1 MSSLDKFFNPEN
13 VAVIGASDR
22 QGTVG
27 WRLIKNL
34 TEMGYRGKVYP
45 VNIRKQEILGMKAY
59 QSIEQIPEHV
69 DLAVIATPAK
79 TVPSIVE
86 ECGRAGVKNV
96 IIISA
101 GFKEV
106 GSEGKALEDRI
117 AEVRAR
123 YGMRIIGPNC
133 LGLIR
138 PSINLNATFLSRIP
152 KPGKIAFISQSG
164 ALGAAIV
171 DWAIHE
177 GIGLSAFISVGSM
190 LDVDFGDLIGYLEDD
205 EETDSILLYI
215 EGITDARKFISNA
228 RRVAKVKPIIAVKS
242 GRFGESAR
250 VVASHTGS
258 LAGEDN
264 VYDAAFKRAGI
275 VRVDEISD
283 LFNCAEALA
292 KQPLPKGPRLAIV
305 TNAGGPAIMATDA
318 LLARD
323 GRLAMLSSRTIEEL
337 NRVLPA
343 HWSKGNPIDLIGD
356 ADTERYRVALELCLN
371 DDNIDGILVIY
382 TQSFLDSLELADTIV
397 DVYNK
402 SRKDKPILTS
412 LMGQY
417 EANKVLNEHGIPT
430 YDTPEQAV
438 RTFVYMYQYEHRLEL
453 LNNSPEP
460 YVSIA
465 SRDKRYEQLAII
477 DDALKE
483 GRVLLNEVEAKRF
496 ISYYIPTVE
505 TLAAN
510 DEDSA
515 VYTAERLGYPVVL
528 KILSPDIVHKSDV
541 NGVMLNLKD
550 AQEVRDAY
558 RRIMSN
564 VRARRPDA
572 RIIGV
577 SVQPMVNKKGV
588 EIMLGGKRDPIFG
601 PVMLFGMGGVWVEVF
616 KDFALDLPP
625 LNSILA
631 REMVEGT
638 KAYTLLKGYR
648 SIPAVDIKRLE
659 EVMVSFS
666 YMLID
671 FPELK
676 EVDLNPVVAYGSDII
691 ALDARIVIGKV

>member
-34 TEMGYRGKVYP
+34 TEMGYKGKVYP

-59 QSIEQIPEHV
+59 QSIEQIEHV

-79 TVPSIVE
+79 TVPGVVE

-106 GSEGKALEDRI
+106 GSEGRALEDRI

-177 GIGLSAFISVGSM
+177 NIGLSAFISVGSM
-190 LDVDFGDLIGYLEDD
+190 LDVDFGDLIDYLGDD
-205 EETDSILLYI
+205 EETESILLYI
-215 EGITDARKFISNA
+215 EGITDARKFMHNA
-228 RRVAKVKPIIAVKS
+228 RRVARVKPIIAVKS

-250 VVASHTGS
+250 AVASHTGS
-258 LAGEDN
+258 LAGEDS

-292 KQPLPKGPRLAIV
+292 KQSLPKGPRLAIV

-438 RTFVYMYQYEHRLEL
+438 RTFMYMYQYEHRLEL
-453 LNNSPEP
+453 LNSSPEP
-460 YVSIA
+460 YTSIT
-465 SRDKRYEQLAII
+465 SRDKKPEPLAII
-477 DDALKE
+477 DNALKE

-505 TLAAN
+505 TLIAN

-528 KILSPDIVHKSDV
+528 KILSPDIVHKSDL
-541 NGVMLNLKD
+541 NGVMLDLKD

-588 EIMLGGKRDPIFG
+588 EIILGGKRDPIFG

-631 REMVEGT
+631 REMVEST
-638 KAYTLLKGYR
+638 KTYTLLKGYR
-648 SIPAVDIKRLE
+648 SIPAVDISRLE

-676 EVDLNPVVAYGSDII
+676 EVDLNPVIAYGSDII
-691 ALDARIVIGKV
+691 ALDARIVIGKA